1 MDSQLRRLLETEAR
15 AQGIIDDASRQRQR
29 LIDEALAAARE
40 AEARFE
46 ASRAEL
52 RAPFLNEAQGRADQ
66 AVAELTRKYGERQR
80 TQRELASRHES
91 EAVDA
96 ALALLLDPTA

>member
-1 MDSQLRRLLETEAR
+1 MDAQLQRLLEAEAR

-40 AEARFE
+40 AEVRFE
-46 ASRAEL
+46 AGRGDL
-52 RAPFLNEAQGRADQ
+52 RAPFLHEANGRADQ
-66 AVAELTRKYGERQR
+66 MVAELARKYGERQR
-80 TQRELASRHES
+80 ALRELASRHES

-96 ALALLLDPTA
+96 ALTLLLDPAA